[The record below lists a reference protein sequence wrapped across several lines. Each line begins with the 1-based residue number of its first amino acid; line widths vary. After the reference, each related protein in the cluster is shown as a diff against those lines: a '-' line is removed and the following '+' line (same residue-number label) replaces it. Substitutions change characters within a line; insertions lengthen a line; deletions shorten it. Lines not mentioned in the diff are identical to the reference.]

1 MTIAS
6 LRVLKSSHGDWQP
19 MRGSTKPA
27 VGHELATG
35 AVQPRALGA
44 SLREATASPAAAETP
59 KWWDLV
65 EQQAV

>member
-1 MTIAS
+1 MET
-6 LRVLKSSHGDWQP
+6 
-19 MRGSTKPA
+19 GSPR
-27 VGHELATG
+27 G
-35 AVQPRALGA
+35 AVPNQQWGMSWQLEPCSLGLGGA